1 MQESIFSLLRL
12 LPERSF
18 SQTGLPRAKAQFLF
32 KNAPLV
38 FLLFDGPLGFLACL
52 LLLRAQMTKCFF
64 QLDNGQFGVLLL
76 LLGLLHFLA
85 EGFQFA
91 GPFLSLGP
99 RQIFFK
105 RIDGTLQLT
114 AGGLDTANLIGTV
127 YQRILQGVQ
136 CKLQIVDEVPG
147 VFQFLFISKKV

>member
-1 MQESIFSLLRL
+1 MARWASLA
-12 LPERSF
+12 F
-18 SQTGLPRAKAQFLF
+18 
-32 KNAPLV
+32 
-38 FLLFDGPLGFLACL
+38 L
-52 LLLRAQMTKCFF
+52 LLLRAQMTKGYL
-64 QLDNGQFGVLLL
+64 QRGNGQFGILLL

-91 GPFLSLGP
+91 GQFLSLGP

-147 VFQFLFISKKV
+147 VFQFFVYLQKGLKKLPYNLRKGKEFAGRSPVFVRSEALWCE